1 MSNEHYFEEQSP
13 LIRLRIWA
21 FGQMAW
27 GAFMA
32 ATGLLILG
40 VILLVIWGISHML
53 PEQSKQA
60 PSPYTSMIVAPL
72 VTDIA

>member
-1 MSNEHYFEEQSP
+1 MSDEHYFGEQSP

-32 ATGLLILG
+32 AAGLVILG
-40 VILLVIWGISHML
+40 VILLVIWGISQML
-53 PEQSKQA
+53 PEASKQA
-60 PSPYTSMIVAPL
+60 PSAYTLMIAAPL
-72 VTDIA
+72 VSDIA

>member
-1 MSNEHYFEEQSP
+1 MSNERYIEEQSP
-13 LIRLRIWA
+13 LVRLRIWA

-32 ATGLLILG
+32 AAGLVILG
-40 VILLVIWGISHML
+40 TVLLVIWAVGQML

-60 PSPYTSMIVAPL
+60 PSPYGSVIIAPQT
-72 VTDIA
+72 TDIA

>member
-13 LIRLRIWA
+13 LIRLRMWA

-32 ATGLLILG
+32 AAGLMVIG
-40 VILLVIWGISHML
+40 VILLVIWGISHLL
-53 PEQSKQA
+53 PEQSKQM

-72 VTDIA
+72 VSVIA

>member
-1 MSNEHYFEEQSP
+1 MSDEHYFGEQSP

-32 ATGLLILG
+32 AAGLVILG
-40 VILLVIWGISHML
+40 VILLVIWGISQML
-53 PEQSKQA
+53 PEASKQA
-60 PSPYTSMIVAPL
+60 PSPYTSMIAAPL
-72 VTDIA
+72 VSDIA

>member
-1 MSNEHYFEEQSP
+1 MSNEHYFAEQSP

-32 ATGLLILG
+32 GAGLVIVG
-40 VILLVIWGISHML
+40 VILLVIWGVGQML

-60 PSPYTSMIVAPL
+60 PSPYTSIIIAPL
-72 VTDIA
+72 VIDIA